1 MILEKSWNNV
11 RNHLLVKFSIQKG
24 MRIIFQG
31 LLFLVLLVEMSS
43 CTKEE
48 TIYQLTDEKLINIIA
63 DIHISESATQHL
75 SLSLRDSM
83 VQVYLDQILEI
94 HEVSRDVFEPEYQ
107 QLKRDPKKLQLIY
120 GKVIERLNKLKI
132 KRKVDKKEK
141 PSPKKKTPPK
151 KK

>member
-1 MILEKSWNNV
+1 
-11 RNHLLVKFSIQKG
+11 
-24 MRIIFQG
+24 MRIIFQWV
-31 LLFLVLLVEMSS
+31 LVFALFVDVSS
-43 CTKEE
+43 CTKEA
-48 TIYQLTDEKLINIIA
+48 TPYQLTDEKLTNIIT

-94 HEVSRDVFEPEYQ
+94 NEVSKAVFEPEYQ

-132 KRKVDKKEK
+132 KRKDTKKETPSAKKNKK
-141 PSPKKKTPPK
+141 PLPKKKVGPK
-151 KK
+151 KSKVF